1 MGVASLSTLVTAEE
15 MGQGRF
21 EVSTAE
27 SAVLLLVVAV
37 HGIAGVVGLLQLV
50 CRSTRCRS
58 LLWPVALMAVLCDT
72 TLLGL
77 RAVAIGAV
85 PLTGTCEAC
94 VFLAVVLGVLY
105 LLIGP
110 MIDRVWF
117 GSVMVWISAGLVGMA
132 VALARPAAPAQAVA
146 STPWAVA
153 HAAVMVLAAA
163 AVMFAAANSTLY
175 LLGSHRLK
183 RKKVMQV
190 LGRIPN
196 METLGD
202 MNRVGLLAGFVLLT
216 VGLVSGLGLISTLG
230 MGMASWAADGKVI
243 CMLAIWCLLGV
254 VLVLDRFSMLR
265 EKGRACVTLV
275 AFVLVLFAILGVA
288 VTGVTQHEF
297 SLLLPSATPLVRV

>member
-1 MGVASLSTLVTAEE
+1 
-15 MGQGRF
+15 
-21 EVSTAE
+21 
-27 SAVLLLVVAV
+27 
-37 HGIAGVVGLLQLV
+37 
-50 CRSTRCRS
+50 
-58 LLWPVALMAVLCDT
+58 
-72 TLLGL
+72 
-77 RAVAIGAV
+77 V
-85 PLTGTCEAC
+85 PLTSTYEAC
-94 VFLAVVLGVLY
+94 VFLAVVLGLLY

-117 GSVMVWISAGLVGMA
+117 GSVMVWISAGLVVTA
-132 VALARPAAPAQAVA
+132 VAVARPAARAEAVA

-153 HAAVMVLAAA
+153 HATFMVLAAA

-202 MNRVGLLAGFVLLT
+202 MNRVGLLAGFILLT
-216 VGLVSGLGLISTLG
+216 VGLITGLGLISTLG
-230 MGMASWAADGKVI
+230 MEMASWAADGKVI
-243 CMLAIWCLLGV
+243 CVLAVWGLLGA
-254 VLVLDRFSMLR
+254 VLVLDRFSMLK
-265 EKGRACVTLV
+265 EKGRACVTLL

-297 SLLLPSATPLVRV
+297 SLLPPLAAPLLRV